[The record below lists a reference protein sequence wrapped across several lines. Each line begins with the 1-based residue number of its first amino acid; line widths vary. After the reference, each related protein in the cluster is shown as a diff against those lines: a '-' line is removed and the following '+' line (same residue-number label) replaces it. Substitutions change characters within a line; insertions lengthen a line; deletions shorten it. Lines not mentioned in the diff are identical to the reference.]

1 MDIEQIKNE
10 VPFYEDF
17 QTENLKVLLGLIIQK
32 LNNIEERL
40 DEIDEKL

>member
-17 QTENLKVLLGLIIQK
+17 QTEDLKVLLGLIIQK

-40 DEIDEKL
+40 DDIEEKL